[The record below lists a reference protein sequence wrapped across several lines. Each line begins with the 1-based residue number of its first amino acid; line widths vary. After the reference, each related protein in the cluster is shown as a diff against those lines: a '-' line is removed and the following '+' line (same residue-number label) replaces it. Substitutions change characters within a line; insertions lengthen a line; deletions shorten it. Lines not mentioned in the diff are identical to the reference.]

1 MTCEE
6 LKNKIINKTLDNSLL
21 ILSYK
26 DNDFVIRQYINQICK
41 DKKLI
46 KTYIESLD
54 EISVDANAFF
64 EVAENVM
71 YILKTDKFVCTEALS
86 NYKNVIV
93 ICKEVVNKDLYPDGV
108 VAVSQLNKDN
118 IIEYM
123 QVMCPGISEEKLNWL
138 YEVSGGDIYRLDREL
153 KKLNIFP
160 EGTQD
165 SVFLSLIE
173 NGGYADLT
181 TSTIYTLVNAIIN
194 KDISTI
200 KNVISSLDT
209 IDIEG
214 TGLVT
219 ILIRNIKNIIDVQTN
234 VRAAAED
241 LGMSSKQ
248 FYAVRKNCGKFT
260 ISQLANIFEFLTD
273 IDYRLK
279 SGMLEMTNDQ
289 MVNYVIANV
298 IGSIK

>member
-6 LKNKIINKTLDNSLL
+6 LKNKIIDKTLGDSLL
-21 ILSYK
+21 VLSYK
-26 DNDFVIRQYINQICK
+26 DNDFVTTQYVNQICK
-41 DKKLI
+41 DKRLTKI
-46 KTYIESLD
+46 YIDSLD
-54 EISVDANAFF
+54 DISVDANEFF
-64 EVAENVM
+64 EASTDVM
-71 YILKTDKFVCTEALS
+71 YILKVDKFVCTENLDR
-86 NYKNVIV
+86 YKNVIV
-93 ICKEVVNKDLYPDGV
+93 ICKEVVNKDLYPNV
-108 VAVSQLNKDN
+108 ISISQLNKDN

-138 YEVSGGDIYRLDREL
+138 YEVSGGDIYRLEKEMR
-153 KKLNIFP
+153 KLEIFP
-160 EGTQD
+160 ERAQD

-173 NGGYADLT
+173 NGGYIDLN

-194 KDISTI
+194 KDINTI
-200 KNVISSLDT
+200 KNITSRLDV

-219 ILIRNIKNIIDVQTN
+219 ILIKNIKNIIDVQTN
-234 VRAAAED
+234 MKATAES
-241 LGMSSKQ
+241 LGMSQKQ
-248 FYAVRKNCGKFT
+248 FYAVSKHRGKFT
-260 ISQLANIFEFLTD
+260 VNQLADMFEFLTD

-289 MVNYVIANV
+289 MVNYVITNV